1 MVINLVKG
9 DLVYSRENSQ
19 LAQMKGV
26 YYIKSRVA
34 HKIQGQELRSGI
46 TIENKWPLESH
57 QEPRQLLPPFL
68 SLSGFTKYPYCST
81 NICSILIYLAPKKP
95 C

>member
-9 DLVYSRENSQ
+9 DLVYSRENNQ

-46 TIENKWPLESH
+46 TIENK
-57 QEPRQLLPPFL
+57 
-68 SLSGFTKYPYCST
+68 
-81 NICSILIYLAPKKP
+81 
-95 C
+95 